1 MKTKLILFLLLLPS
15 IILAQRNKDYDNLDI
30 KNKLYIG
37 GDMIYKGVTYP
48 SYSTLQSV
56 FANIGDTT
64 LFEFIPATSDTSVYF
79 SVTDTV
85 TLGYSSVTT
94 PKNAISSN
102 NQYAVFTAD
111 DTAYAHYIFT
121 PTNRTGNITGINL
134 SVEYKMTYD
143 TGSYY
148 IYFKEGAYTTDS
160 LLLPNRL
167 TSDTTVVFGGITN
180 LLGLDILLDSL
191 IVVDS
196 LNEQATILD
205 LLEDET
211 VSIGVTAYDSTLS
224 VDHIKFRYYYTTPI
238 EIVEKHDYRTNV
250 TTILLDTLY
259 YAPVNPIKGTLY
271 MDTDGHFYGYD
282 GSTWKQL
289 DN

>member
-64 LFEFIPATSDTSVYF
+64 LFEFIPAISDTSVYI
-79 SVTDTV
+79 SINDTV
-85 TLGYSSVTT
+85 TLGYSGVTT
-94 PKNAISSN
+94 PKNVISSN
-102 NQYAVFTAD
+102 NQYAIFTAD
-111 DTAYAHYIFT
+111 DTAYANYLFT
-121 PTNRTGNITGINL
+121 PTDRTGNITGINL
-134 SVEYKMTYD
+134 SIEYKMTYD

-148 IYFKEGAYTTDS
+148 IYFKEGNYTTDS
-160 LLLPNRL
+160 ILLPIRL
-167 TSDTTVVFGGITN
+167 TSDTIMVFGGINN
-180 LLGLDILLDSL
+180 LLGLDVLLDSL
-191 IVVDS
+191 IIIDS
-196 LNEQATILD
+196 LNVQANILD

-211 VSIGVTAYDSTLS
+211 LSIGVTAYDSTLS
-224 VDHIKFRYYYTTPI
+224 IDHIKLRYYYTTPI
-238 EIVEKHDYRTNV
+238 EIIEKLNYRTNL
-250 TTILLDTLY
+250 TSILLDTLY
-259 YAPVNPIKGTLY
+259 YAPINPIKGTLY
-271 MDTDGHFYGYD
+271 MDTDGHFYGFD